1 MGVWGKPLPH
11 PPTSNYAPRLGI
23 TWYEGL
29 PKGQNLIHYPMLKK
43 TQIARL
49 ALALSLCLFV
59 LAGCAPVG
67 PVTMPGGRVGP
78 VDEAAVLGVWT
89 YEVSGSCFLLRGD
102 LYITRGQSGLSG
114 RLTEKPFPANVGPD
128 PLEAQRDQRR
138 CRQRAIPATITL
150 TAITFD
156 GRTLVFSG
164 SSSGQLTAP
173 FSLQGRATVN
183 DGRMRGTLSISGNLR
198 NVGRNE
204 VAHLKATRTRR
215 GSGQPYKA
223 GTTMP

>member
-1 MGVWGKPLPH
+1 
-11 PPTSNYAPRLGI
+11 
-23 TWYEGL
+23 
-29 PKGQNLIHYPMLKK
+29 MLKK

-67 PVTMPGGRVGP
+67 PVALPGGRVGP
-78 VDEAAVLGVWT
+78 VDEAAVLGVWA

-102 LYITRGQSGLSG
+102 LYITRGPSDLSG

-128 PLEAQRDQRR
+128 PFEVQKDQRR
-138 CRQRAIPATITL
+138 CPQRAIPATITL
-150 TAITFD
+150 TEITFD

-164 SSSGQLTAP
+164 SSSDQLTAS

-183 DGRMRGTLSISGNLR
+183 DGSMRGTLTISGTLGK
-198 NVGRNE
+198 VGRSE
-204 VAHLKATRTRR
+204 SARLKATRARR

-223 GTTMP
+223 GTTRP

>member
-1 MGVWGKPLPH
+1 
-11 PPTSNYAPRLGI
+11 
-23 TWYEGL
+23 
-29 PKGQNLIHYPMLKK
+29 MLKK

-49 ALALSLCLFV
+49 TPALSLCLFV
-59 LAGCAPVG
+59 LAGCAPAGQVAE
-67 PVTMPGGRVGP
+67 PGGRVGP

-89 YEVSGSCFLLRGD
+89 YEVTGSCFLLRGD

-128 PLEAQRDQRR
+128 PFETQKDQRR
-138 CRQRAIPATITL
+138 CPQRAIPATITL
-150 TAITFD
+150 TEITFD

-164 SSSGQLTAP
+164 SSSDQMTAP

-183 DGRMRGTLSISGNLR
+183 DGRMRGTLAINGSLG
-198 NVGRNE
+198 NVGRSE
-204 VAHLKATRTRR
+204 AARLKATRARG

>member
-1 MGVWGKPLPH
+1 M
-11 PPTSNYAPRLGI
+11 
-23 TWYEGL
+23 
-29 PKGQNLIHYPMLKK
+29 K
-43 TQIARL
+43 TQITRL
-49 ALALSLCLFV
+49 TPALSLCLFV
-59 LAGCAPVG
+59 LAGCAPAGHVAE
-67 PVTMPGGRVGP
+67 PGGRVGP

-89 YEVSGSCFLLRGD
+89 YELTGSCFLLRGD

-128 PLEAQRDQRR
+128 PLEAQKDQRR
-138 CRQRAIPATITL
+138 CRQRAIAATITL
-150 TAITFD
+150 TEITFD

-164 SSSGQLTAP
+164 SSSDQLTAS

-183 DGRMRGTLSISGNLR
+183 DGRMRGTLSISGSLG

-204 VAHLKATRTRR
+204 SACLKATRARG

-223 GTTMP
+223 GTMMP

>member
-1 MGVWGKPLPH
+1 
-11 PPTSNYAPRLGI
+11 
-23 TWYEGL
+23 
-29 PKGQNLIHYPMLKK
+29 MLKK

-49 ALALSLCLFV
+49 TPALSLCLFV

-67 PVTMPGGRVGP
+67 QVAMPGGRVGP

-89 YEVSGSCFLLRGD
+89 YEITSSCLLLRGD

-128 PLEAQRDQRR
+128 PFEAQKDQRR
-138 CRQRAIPATITL
+138 CPQRAIPATITL

-164 SSSGQLTAP
+164 SSSDQLTAS
-173 FSLQGRATVN
+173 FSLQGQATMN
-183 DGRMRGTLSISGNLR
+183 DGRMRGTLSISGTLG
-198 NVGRNE
+198 NVGRSE
-204 VAHLKATRTRR
+204 TARLKATRTR
-215 GSGQPYKA
+215 GESGQPYKA
-223 GTTMP
+223 GTTML